1 MSDMCVLFWR
11 TADRVEARIRA
22 LLWWLLE
29 RMDGVP
35 ANMSIGD
42 GFGNRWSAR
51 CPHCGHYE
59 MYINR
64 PGDARCWWCENMRR
78 DDD

>member
-1 MSDMCVLFWR
+1 MIYKLQ
-11 TADRVEARIRA
+11 ARVRA

-35 ANMSIGD
+35 ANVSIED
-42 GFGNRWSAR
+42 GFGNRWR
-51 CPHCGHYE
+51 LKCPKCGYYE

-64 PGDARCWWCENMRR
+64 VGDARCWWCENMEQSGNSGELGCE
-78 DDD
+78 